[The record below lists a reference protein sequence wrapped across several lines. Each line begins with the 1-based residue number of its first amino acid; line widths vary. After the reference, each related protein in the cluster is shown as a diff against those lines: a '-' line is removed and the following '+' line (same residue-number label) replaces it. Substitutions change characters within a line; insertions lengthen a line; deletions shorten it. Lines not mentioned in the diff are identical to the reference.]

1 MRLVDEITEGP
12 RTRSLP
18 APSGPR
24 CPTGSVPLT
33 VPSQLQPQLQPQLL
47 PPPAVEKPLG
57 PYLPPVAAKA
67 SPPTTGET
75 ATTQLAVTTVGTS
88 KTGSSTEAQ
97 PKRKRKRLIALAVV
111 VVIPAVAAV
120 VFHDSALVER
130 FTGKGYDT
138 NPLPVHSFPEPKFAG
153 AEYTFTTQS
162 VAMFDGLPTNLW
174 RTEHDIVDYKA
185 QTAKLTIDLSKASII
200 GGTIGKPQSVTPAYD
215 VFVDAQSSY
224 EQGAT
229 PTDPWVRTPQEPGS
243 LLQDILTSGDIRM
256 YQDVIDPTLRAQQP
270 LSVVAETRHEVP
282 VTTYTYSFAFGKF
295 YDSAPRLFD
304 LVSTMDGNAAA
315 DATVTVTI
323 SLDGEMLVRYL
334 DINVDYQSV
343 LQVRAKK
350 DPEGTYPYRYTLEVV
365 STDATPTPVSLP
377 TNVVQATTT
386 TQAPSAVTP

>member
-1 MRLVDEITEGP
+1 MLPVDEITEGP
-12 RTRSLP
+12 RTPSLP

-24 CPTGSVPLT
+24 CPTGPVPLM
-33 VPSQLQPQLQPQLL
+33 VPSQLM
-47 PPPAVEKPLG
+47 PPPVIGKPLG

-67 SPPTTGET
+67 PRPTTSET
-75 ATTQLAVTTVGTS
+75 ATPLSAATALANA
-88 KTGSSTEAQ
+88 KTGSSTQAQ
-97 PKRKRKRLIALAVV
+97 PKRKRKVLIALAIVV
-111 VVIPAVAAV
+111 AIPALVAV
-120 VFHDSALVER
+120 VFHDSAFVGR
-130 FTGKGYDT
+130 FTGNGYDT
-138 NPLPVHSFPEPKFAG
+138 NPLPVHSFPEPTFTG

-229 PTDPWVRTPQEPGS
+229 PTDPWVQTPQEPGS
-243 LLQDILTSGDIRM
+243 LLQDILTSSDIRM
-256 YQDVIDPTLRAQQP
+256 YQDVIDPTLRAQRP
-270 LSVVAETRHEVP
+270 VSVVDETRHEVP
-282 VTTYTYSFAFGKF
+282 VTTYRYSFEFGKF

-315 DATVTVTI
+315 DATVTMTI
-323 SLDGEMLVRYL
+323 SLDDEMLVRYL
-334 DINVDYQSV
+334 DINVDYRSV
-343 LQVRAKK
+343 LQLRAKA
-350 DPEGTYPYRYTLEVV
+350 DPEETYPYRYTLEVV
-365 STDATPTPVSLP
+365 STDDTPTPVSLP

>member
-1 MRLVDEITEGP
+1 
-12 RTRSLP
+12 
-18 APSGPR
+18 
-24 CPTGSVPLT
+24 
-33 VPSQLQPQLQPQLL
+33 
-47 PPPAVEKPLG
+47 
-57 PYLPPVAAKA
+57 
-67 SPPTTGET
+67 
-75 ATTQLAVTTVGTS
+75 
-88 KTGSSTEAQ
+88 
-97 PKRKRKRLIALAVV
+97 
-111 VVIPAVAAV
+111 VIPALVAV

-130 FTGKGYDT
+130 FTGNGYDT
-138 NPLPVHSFPEPKFAG
+138 NPLPVHSFPEPKLAG

-185 QTAKLTIDLSKASII
+185 HTAKLTIDLAKASII
-200 GGTIGKPQSVTPAYD
+200 GGTIGKPKSVTSAYD

-243 LLQDILTSGDIRM
+243 LLQDILTSSDIRM
-256 YQDVIDPTLRAQQP
+256 YQDVIDPTLRAQRP
-270 LSVVAETRHEVP
+270 VSVVDETRHEIP
-282 VTTYTYSFAFGKF
+282 VTTYMYSFAFGRF

-323 SLDGEMLVRYL
+323 SLDDEMLVRYL

-343 LQVRAKK
+343 LQFRAKN
-350 DPEGTYPYRYTLEVV
+350 DTEGTYPYRYTLEVV
-365 STDATPTPVSLP
+365 STDDTPTPVSLP